1 MVRQREPRAS
11 TQLETG
17 VSTVISK
24 GMTVDN
30 LAEMI
35 VVTINSNFVRNQ
47 AFKSIIVPLDN
58 QLFDLELGLFLILK
72 SISITAV
79 SWIG

>member
-1 MVRQREPRAS
+1 MKIIHLLWVARLDSDWHDPLMVRQREPRAS

-58 QLFDLELGLFLILK
+58 QLFDL
-72 SISITAV
+72 
-79 SWIG
+79 

>member
-1 MVRQREPRAS
+1 
-11 TQLETG
+11 
-17 VSTVISK
+17 
-24 GMTVDN
+24 MTVDD

-72 SISITAV
+72 AISITAV
-79 SWIG
+79 S